1 MSPPEIVVAATMT
14 CTVRARDD
22 DVRTRSYPA
31 RFELSLILPT
41 LVGREGELARLSG
54 LVAGFMLAAVLY

>member
-1 MSPPEIVVAATMT
+1 MT